1 MPPTLGLSMIVKN
14 GGKDLRPC
22 LESVRSIVDQIV
34 IADTGSTDDTVSIAS
49 EFGAIIVSHP
59 WQDHYAEARNAAL
72 APITTDWVLVLD
84 ADEEL
89 SSEAA
94 RELPRLL
101 QNTSAEIGGY
111 RLSIRN
117 YVKTRFTSVLGTLSR
132 DNHDDVERAKAAP
145 AYADHRLCRLFR
157 RHPGI
162 YYHCRVHE
170 VVEHQ
175 VAGAGFRLAESDLR
189 ILHFGHLAETA
200 GYQGKYDYYRRI
212 LKQAVAE
219 TPDYPHLWLQLAI
232 VEKEFFANPEEAVT
246 CAQKAIALRPTE
258 YEAWSLIGTI
268 RKTQN
273 QHADAID
280 AFQHLPD
287 TGDYGVI
294 KARALGDL
302 FHDTM
307 CFDTRNFKEARA
319 MYLAAQQR
327 MAKSQTP
334 FSLGLVAETESKL
347 GYVEVQIGMRK
358 VGFRKLR
365 HAVEM
370 SPEVLDNHNRLV
382 KACVLAG
389 DDEGAADAA
398 EATLEHFLSDKL
410 FARASALRLKLRQME
425 ESKKLLEA
433 GLRFFP
439 ESESLRRMQ
448 A

>member
-1 MPPTLGLSMIVKN
+1 MATLGLSMIVKN
-14 GGKDLRPC
+14 GGKDLRLC

-34 IADTGSTDDTVSIAS
+34 IADTGSTDETVSIAR
-49 EFGAIIVSHP
+49 EFGATVVSHP

-89 SSEAA
+89 IPEAG
-94 RELPRLL
+94 REIPRLL
-101 QNTSAEIGGY
+101 QDTSSEIGGY
-111 RLSIRN
+111 RLCIRN
-117 YVKTRFTSVLGTLSR
+117 YVKVRFTSVLGTLSR
-132 DNHDDVERAKAAP
+132 DNHDDVERARAAP

-175 VAGAGFRLAESDLR
+175 VINAGFRLAESDLR

-212 LKQAVAE
+212 LKMAVEE
-219 TPDYPHLWLQLAI
+219 TPEYPHIWLQLAI
-232 VEKEFFANPEEAVT
+232 VEKEFFANPEEAVA
-246 CAQKAIALRPTE
+246 CAQKAIALRPSE

-268 RKTQN
+268 RKNQN
-273 QHADAID
+273 QHREAID
-280 AFQHLPD
+280 ALQHLPD
-287 TGDYGVI
+287 TGDYGVM
-294 KARALGDL
+294 KARSLGDL

-307 CFDTRNFKEARA
+307 SFKEARA

-327 MAKSQTP
+327 MARSKTP
-334 FSLGLVAETESKL
+334 FTTSFLAETESKL
-347 GYVEVQIGMRK
+347 GYVEVQIGMHK
-358 VGFRKLR
+358 IGLRKLR
-365 HAVEM
+365 HAIEV
-370 SPEVLDNHNRLV
+370 SPEVLDNHNRIV

-398 EATLEHFLSDKL
+398 EATLEHFVSDKL
-410 FARASALRLKLRQME
+410 FARASALRLRLQQVAQG
-425 ESKKLLEA
+425 KKLLEA

-439 ESESLRRMQ
+439 ESESLRRMKG
-448 A
+448 

>member
-1 MPPTLGLSMIVKN
+1 MIVKN

-22 LESVRSIVDQIV
+22 LESVRSIVDQII
-34 IADTGSTDDTVSIAS
+34 IADTGSTDDTVAIAS

-72 APITTDWVLVLD
+72 APITADWVLVLD

-89 SSEAA
+89 SAEAA
-94 RELPRLL
+94 RAIPQLL
-101 QNTSAEIGGY
+101 QNTAADIGGY
-111 RLSIRN
+111 RLTIRN

-132 DNHDDVERAKAAP
+132 DNHDNVERAKAAP

-157 RHPGI
+157 RHPRI

-175 VAGAGFRLAESDLR
+175 VAGAGFRLIDSGLR

-232 VEKEFFANPEEAVT
+232 VEKEFFANPEEAVAY
-246 CAQKAIALRPTE
+246 AQKSIALRSTE

-287 TGDYGVI
+287 AGDYGVI
-294 KARALGDL
+294 QARSLGDL
-302 FHDTM
+302 FHGTM
-307 CFDTRNFKEARA
+307 RFKEARA

-327 MAKSQTP
+327 MAQSQTP
-334 FSLGLVAETESKL
+334 FTLGLVAETESKL

-365 HAVEM
+365 HAVTV

-389 DDEGAADAA
+389 DDEGAANAA
-398 EATLEHFLSDKL
+398 EATLKHFLSDKL
-410 FARASALRLKLRQME
+410 YARACALRLKLRQME
-425 ESKKLLEA
+425 QSQKLLEA
-433 GLRFFP
+433 GLQLFP

-448 A
+448 V